1 VYNITNHGL
10 NIGSDGFCELRPAS
24 SVHR

>member
-10 NIGSDGFCELRPAS
+10 NIGSDGFRELRPAS